1 MCYYFCKEQWFY
13 QKSSKPFFRWQALKI
28 ESFLNNSVQCY
39 RNYSAVSVCRK
50 SKIIFEN
57 SQLVLSKRHV
67 LGPASLVVFLSTRFS
82 FREEWYKAKL
92 LPHVFTGCC
101 GHWQLKWAEI
111 AMIIRINIPDFK
123 PLCLFKVRGTFP
135 CILLWI
141 ILHHKDYFIYF
152 FTVRDR

>member
-39 RNYSAVSVCRK
+39 HNYSAVSVCRK

-57 SQLVLSKRHV
+57 SQLVLSKRQRPW
-67 LGPASLVVFLSTRFS
+67 LFFFQRDPPSERSDT
-82 FREEWYKAKL
+82 KAKL

-101 GHWQLKWAEI
+101 GHWQLKLAEI
-111 AMIIRINIPDFK
+111 AMIIHINIPDFK
-123 PLCLFKVRGTFP
+123 PLSLFEVRGMFS
-135 CILLWI
+135 CILMWI
-141 ILHHKDYFIYF
+141 ILHHKGFFIYF
-152 FTVRDR
+152 VSVCDR